1 MDFELKDGLWILN
14 INMIQSLALAV
25 VTYYLGVWVKSK
37 VSLLERL
44 SMPSPV
50 GGGMILAI
58 ILSILQGSEILVV
71 HFDATLQTLLM
82 LAFFTTIGMMA
93 SIKVVKQGGKLLVGF
108 LVSVSVLAVLQNV
121 LGMSLAALM
130 GLDKHYGILTGAVSM
145 MGGLGTSAAFGPYFE
160 QTYGITGATAVA
172 ITSATYG
179 KAESI
184 ILGGPFGVCLIRL

>member
-50 GGGMILAI
+50 VGGMILAI

-71 HFDATLQTLLM
+71 HFDSTLQTLLM

-93 SIKVVKQGGKLLVGF
+93 SIKVVKQGGKL
-108 LVSVSVLAVLQNV
+108 
-121 LGMSLAALM
+121 
-130 GLDKHYGILTGAVSM
+130 
-145 MGGLGTSAAFGPYFE
+145 
-160 QTYGITGATAVA
+160 
-172 ITSATYG
+172 
-179 KAESI
+179 
-184 ILGGPFGVCLIRL
+184 